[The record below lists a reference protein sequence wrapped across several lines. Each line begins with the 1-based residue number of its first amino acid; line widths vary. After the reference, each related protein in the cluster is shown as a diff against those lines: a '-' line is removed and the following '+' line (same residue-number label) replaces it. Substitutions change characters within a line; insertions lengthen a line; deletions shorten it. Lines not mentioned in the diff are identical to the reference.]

1 MADVNK
7 PDKVS
12 AITGSVAPLYLP
24 VPASFFLRP
33 ARPVPLLF
41 LIDKSYYTP

>member
-12 AITGSVAPLYLP
+12 AITGSVAPLRLP
-24 VPASFFLRP
+24 DPASFFFEAYP
-33 ARPVPLLF
+33 ACSPAVF
-41 LIDKSYYTP
+41 N